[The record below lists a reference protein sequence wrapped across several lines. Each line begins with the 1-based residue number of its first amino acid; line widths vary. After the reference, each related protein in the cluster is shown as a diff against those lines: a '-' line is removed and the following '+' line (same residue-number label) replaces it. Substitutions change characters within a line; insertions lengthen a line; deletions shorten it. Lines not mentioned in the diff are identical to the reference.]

1 MNPHAE
7 RFALILAGGDGS
19 RLKSLTRKIAGHDVP
34 KQFCPVLGELTLL
47 QQTLQR
53 IALLI
58 PRDKTLASVT
68 RAHSRFYEPQLDSI
82 DKSNIAV
89 QPSNRGT
96 AAAILYPLMK
106 LAATSAEASVAIF
119 PSDHFVSDDSAFM
132 GHVDDAL
139 RATEE
144 LPDLLAM
151 LGVCPRS
158 PETGYGWIEQG
169 EEIEAAG
176 TRLHRVRRFFE
187 KPGSE
192 LANELMQAGCLWNSF
207 VMAARVST
215 IIRTIA
221 MALPGLFVQFSAVR
235 PVLDTMFERETMRRL
250 YNDLPS
256 VNFSEHVLESNP
268 GNLAVITVSDV
279 EWSDLGETDRV
290 MATLAKLKIRPG
302 WAVSSS
308 AD

>member
-1 MNPHAE
+1 MNPRAE

-19 RLKSLTRKIAGHDVP
+19 RLKSLTRKISGHDVP

-47 QQTLQR
+47 QQTLER

-58 PRDKTLASVT
+58 PRENTLASVT
-68 RAHSRFYEPQLDSI
+68 RAHSRFYEPQLDCVASA
-82 DKSNIAV
+82 NIAV

-106 LAATSAEASVAIF
+106 LAATAAEASVAIF
-119 PSDHFVSDDSAFM
+119 PSDHFVSDDPAFM
-132 GHVDDAL
+132 HYVDSAL
-139 RATEE
+139 CATDE
-144 LPDLLAM
+144 LPDLIAM
-151 LGVCPRS
+151 LGIRARS
-158 PETGYGWIEQG
+158 PETGYGWIEPG
-169 EEIEAAG
+169 DELAAGG

-187 KPGSE
+187 KPE
-192 LANELMQAGCLWNSF
+192 REFANELMHAGCLWNSF

-256 VNFSEHVLESNP
+256 VNFSEQVLASNP

-279 EWSDLGETDRV
+279 EWSDLGESDRV
-290 MATLAKLKIRPG
+290 MATLAKLKVRPG
-302 WAVSSS
+302 WAGS
-308 AD
+308 APV